1 MGIAK
6 KMKPKPDPHQINN
19 VEVGIY
25 ECEIHLKFR
34 LIEEKSLLS
43 DLSDRDQ
50 LLQVLLE
57 ALTEGS
63 DEFLETLQTHVNQ
76 MEISELQASPQ
87 MRRQLMRLRNLQEE
101 QDDFG
106 ESEDFL
112 QTSASETN
120 TISIKIPEERLQ
132 KLQET
137 ANLLEV
143 SIEELVQI
151 PVEEVLNQP
160 EASFK
165 DTMDYVLKKN
175 AELYNR
181 LA

>member
-43 DLSDRDQ
+43 DRDQ
-50 LLQVLLE
+50 LLQVLLD

-63 DEFLETLQTHVNQ
+63 DEFLETLQTHVNVNQ
-76 MEISELQASPQ
+76 MEISELKASPQ
-87 MRRQLMRLRNLQEE
+87 MRRQLMRLRNLQ
-101 QDDFG
+101 
-106 ESEDFL
+106 S
-112 QTSASETN
+112 SSETN
-120 TISIKIPEERLQ
+120 TISIKIPEESLQ

-143 SIEELVQI
+143 PIEELVQMR
-151 PVEEVLNQP
+151 VEEALNQP
-160 EASFK
+160 QASFK
-165 DTMDYVLKKN
+165 DTIDYVLKKN